1 MALILGYG
9 GSVSLN
15 FQAGGNVTFPVRN
28 VSVSF
33 ERGSLDVTQ
42 LSDFREKRAPGRY
55 RRTATFDMI
64 AQDGTTDNALRTH
77 MAPTSVGDAQN
88 RSVVLSWTDAGGVA
102 YSITGHLTNA
112 TRADDGTGPGAWSLT
127 LEEA

>member
-9 GSVSLN
+9 GTVSLN
-15 FQAGGNVTFPVRN
+15 FQSGGVVLFPVRN
-28 VSVSF
+28 VSVAY
-33 ERGSLDVTQ
+33 ERTSLDVTQ

-64 AQDGTTDNALRTH
+64 AQDGSADNGLRTH
-77 MAPTSVGDAQN
+77 MAPSSVGDAQN
-88 RSVVLSWTDAGGVA
+88 RTVTLAWTDAGGVA
-102 YSITGHLTNA
+102 YSITGHLTSA
-112 TRADDGTGPGAWSLT
+112 TRNDDGTGPGAWSLT